1 MNNNSLPQSNSQGTE
16 MNKYDDEMIRGLF
29 DNFIAEGHK
38 ASVTGFKKH
47 LNELIDSHIKHLTT
61 RSGKTGEGEAVW
73 RRDVKAKFSGTGAKW
88 VFVSLQEISL
98 TITELQ
104 SQGIDCSDYITN
116 TEAKGAAWIR
126 FSAPRVSNGKNCAA
140 FEVRTGGSKLDHTKQ
155 LHYIAIDVLDEA
167 IRPMNKTPHALGL
180 ESSSSA
186 KAESEDVKPE
196 DVKPEPKEKSAVTR
210 ADVVIGP
217 NVKETDSDPFEE
229 LNEAPTSDN
238 PEEWE
243 AFLAAEGLAD
253 PDLEDNSDDELNDD
267 IF

>member
-1 MNNNSLPQSNSQGTE
+1 MNNSTSTQSNTQGTE

-29 DNFIAEGHK
+29 DNFISEGNK
-38 ASVTGFKKH
+38 PSVTGFKKH

-61 RSGKTGEGEAVW
+61 RSGKSGEGEADW
-73 RRDVKAKFSGTGAKW
+73 RRELKAKFSGKGAKW

-116 TEAKGAAWIR
+116 TETKGAAWIR

-155 LHYIAIDVLDEA
+155 LHYIAIDVLDET
-167 IRPMNKTPHALGL
+167 IRPMGKTPHSLGL
-180 ESSSSA
+180 ETISSA
-186 KAESEDVKPE
+186 KDKVEEI
-196 DVKPEPKEKSAVTR
+196 KPEPKKEYAVTR

-217 NVKETDSDPFEE
+217 IVKETDPEPFEE

-243 AFLAAEGLAD
+243 AFLTAEGLAD
-253 PDLEDNSDDELNDD
+253 PDLEDDYDDDLNDD

>member
-1 MNNNSLPQSNSQGTE
+1 MNNDIQAQSNSQGTE

-29 DNFIAEGHK
+29 DNFIADGNK
-38 ASVTGFKKH
+38 PSVTGFKKH

-61 RSGKTGEGEAVW
+61 RSGKSGEGEADW
-73 RRDVKAKFSGTGAKW
+73 RRELKAKFSGKGAKW

-104 SQGIDCSDYITN
+104 SQGIDCSNYITN

-155 LHYIAIDVLDEA
+155 LHYIAIDVLDET
-167 IRPMNKTPHALGL
+167 IRPMDKTPHALGL

-186 KAESEDVKPE
+186 KVVTE
-196 DVKPEPKEKSAVTR
+196 DVKPEPEKKSAVTR

-217 NVKETDSDPFEE
+217 IVKETDPDPFEE

-253 PDLEDNSDDELNDD
+253 PEFDDYDQLNDD